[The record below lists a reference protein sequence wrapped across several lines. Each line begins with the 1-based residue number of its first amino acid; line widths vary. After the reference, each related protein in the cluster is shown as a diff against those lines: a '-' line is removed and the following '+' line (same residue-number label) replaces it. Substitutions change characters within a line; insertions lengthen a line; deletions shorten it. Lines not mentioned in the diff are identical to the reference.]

1 MKLLFFPL
9 FIIFIGASYSQ
20 SHWAIVL
27 SSKTPETRMSV
38 WKIGD
43 YSIFVELDT
52 IDTFLIRNSKEH
64 ARSFYYYCDKDSNLA
79 NYFEASLK
87 RYERALQQFKKA
99 DEGFDLRK
107 LIIYEGIKNSNQNN
121 GNSSILE
128 RYIKQ
133 LVEQGKAIVFYKGQ
147 LIFKLTCI
155 SELRDNGG
163 VLTFSDFLNRG
174 YEIRTCFDQR
184 DNYLFYEYHNMG
196 W

>member
-1 MKLLFFPL
+1 MGG
-9 FIIFIGASYSQ
+9 I
-20 SHWAIVL
+20 IVL